1 MPFCVTACWIN
12 RSRMRSHTSNGMN
25 SWAGDPSPNITSHS
39 CTDLLPAAP
48 APWWELPEL
57 QFPGDKWEQDEMS
70 HLQWDTLWAG
80 SQYPSPEWHRL
91 FLVQVPW
98 TAAALTPGDVFWAG
112 TCGEERKHRAHR
124 HQHSTEIIKQEGEQ
138 RQLNVGGW
146 ADEIP
151 DPWQSSLNLSSDIS
165 SLINPSAVRF
175 PRIFNSQQ

>member
-1 MPFCVTACWIN
+1 MGWTLEQVI
-12 RSRMRSHTSNGMN
+12 
-25 SWAGDPSPNITSHS
+25 
-39 CTDLLPAAP
+39 LLPISLPRAAQIYCLQLQP
-48 APWWELPEL
+48 HGGSCPKL

-80 SQYPSPEWHRL
+80 SQYPSPAWHRL